1 MLAGR
6 LRRQALVVIQF
17 QRFQQGMFR
26 VAPHEAAI
34 GLGIEVAVFFD
45 KSVILRVEPLAQRRH
60 AAFIGIGGLFFVKQ
74 FAQGV
79 PDLNHGNQTQA
90 GRFILDRENVV
101 IAFTECGGGFED
113 NLPALRLHAQGIRFQ
128 RLEIRAA
135 NEVGVAYPDFRI
147 ERIFLSRNETV
158 RRKHVQP
165 RGDFLSQI
173 RMNRIGQAVQ
183 RPLEHSPG
191 KSQCA
196 DNLPGI
202 FHKVAVDRGRT
213 PAAVFE
219 VINLYGSRVYPIPAA
234 FVFAVMPLEKHDVG
248 RDIGERILA
257 KGRFRQADSAKQV
270 GLSRDMLTGRG
281 IDGIHEIAADHKGR
295 DAAFPQQADGLGKE
309 VVVNREFPQ
318 FRKVRVIQGLVAE
331 GGIAD
336 YGVEN
341 C

>member
-1 MLAGR
+1 M
-6 LRRQALVVIQF
+6 
-17 QRFQQGMFR
+17 
-26 VAPHEAAI
+26 
-34 GLGIEVAVFFD
+34 
-45 KSVILRVEPLAQRRH
+45 
-60 AAFIGIGGLFFVKQ
+60 
-74 FAQGV
+74 
-79 PDLNHGNQTQA
+79 NHGNQAQT

-101 IAFTECGGGFED
+101 IAFTECGGGLED
-113 NLPALRLHAQGIRFQ
+113 NLPALRLDAQGVRFQ
-128 RLEIRAA
+128 GLEIRAA
-135 NEVGVAYPDFRI
+135 DEVGVAYPDFRI
-147 ERIFLSRNETV
+147 ERIFILRNETV
-158 RRKHVQP
+158 RREHIQP

-173 RMNRIGQAVQ
+173 RMGRIGQAVQ

-234 FVFAVMPLEKHDVG
+234 LVFAVMPLEKHDVG

-257 KGRFRQADSAKQV
+257 KGRFRQTDSAKQV

-295 DAAFPQQADGLGKE
+295 DATFPQQADGFGE
-309 VVVNREFPQ
+309 EIVVDRELPQ
-318 FRKVRVIQGLVAE
+318 FRKVRVIQRLIAE
-331 GGIAD
+331 GRITD

-341 C
+341 SCFAVGVLEAVIYM